1 LKHEE
6 SRRAGKRTVK
16 VLEVGQLDALA
27 HAEDVGSTAEA
38 VHGHPDVARV
48 EGRDLVAG
56 SRAGVAGKSVLD
68 VCPRGNDGRENHE
81 TKGEEGDSSDVAAE
95 PQNLAV
101 CDQDDGQVLE
111 NGVDGNGQVLQGLGR
126 GVDHA
131 DEEERDGE
139 PLLRFIAVEVSV
151 GDDAGGFA

>member
-1 LKHEE
+1 MGNVRPRSNDGAKDHE
-6 SRRAGKRTVK
+6 
-16 VLEVGQLDALA
+16 
-27 HAEDVGSTAEA
+27 AEA
-38 VHGHPDVARV
+38 QQGHACD
-48 EGRDLVAG
+48 G
-56 SRAGVAGKSVLD
+56 S
-68 VCPRGNDGRENHE
+68 
-81 TKGEEGDSSDVAAE
+81 AE
-95 PQNLAV
+95 PQHLAV

-139 PLLRFIAVEVSV
+139 PLLRFVAVEVSV